1 MNSSRDTQKFII
13 FVLVLVLLITV
24 AIQFRPSDL
33 GVDTVRGWIDQLG
46 PWGGI
51 AFAIIYAVAI
61 SLLLPG
67 AIFTA
72 IGGALFGWV
81 GIIYVVCGATLGAMV
96 SFGLARWLGEPFVR
110 KILKNKF
117 DRLATWNDKLEDHG
131 FMTVLFLRLVPLFP
145 FNGLNVGLGLTK
157 VTAPQYF
164 LATLLGIIPGTVAY
178 GYFGIALADL
188 NVVEIVIAIGLIA
201 LLSAIYPGYLRGRRR
216 VDPPASADSSAAQ

>member
-1 MNSSRDTQKFII
+1 MTFSRDTQKFVI

-24 AIQFRPSDL
+24 AVVFRPSDL
-33 GVDTVRGWIDQLG
+33 GVDTVRGWIDELG

-51 AFAIIYAVAI
+51 AFAVIYAAAV

-67 AIFTA
+67 AIFTT
-72 IGGALFGWV
+72 IGTVLFGWW
-81 GIIYVVCGATLGAMV
+81 GIIYVVVGATAGAIV
-96 SFGLARWLGEPFVR
+96 SFALARWLGEPFVR

-117 DRLATWNDKLEDHG
+117 DRLAKWNDKLEDHG

-157 VTAPQYF
+157 VAAPQYV

-188 NVVEIVIAIGLIA
+188 NVVEILLAVLLIA
-201 LLSAIYPGYLRGRRR
+201 LLSAIYPIYLRISKKRRGSTE
-216 VDPPASADSSAAQ
+216 PAAN